1 MRFMNEDQ
9 LAKALTDLDRC
20 RQPTILVV
28 DDISDNLDLIADILE
43 DDPWNVV
50 TAQSAREA
58 WQILKQSPPDVVLLD
73 IQMPDINGH
82 QLCVAIRQ
90 TPQLRGVP
98 IIFLTAERLSAG
110 DVVAGLELGADD
122 YVCKPFNIAELRARV
137 RAALRRRH
145 GVT

>member
-1 MRFMNEDQ
+1 
-9 LAKALTDLDRC
+9 
-20 RQPTILVV
+20 
-28 DDISDNLDLIADILE
+28 
-43 DDPWNVV
+43 
-50 TAQSAREA
+50 
-58 WQILKQSPPDVVLLD
+58 
-73 IQMPDINGH
+73 MPDINGH